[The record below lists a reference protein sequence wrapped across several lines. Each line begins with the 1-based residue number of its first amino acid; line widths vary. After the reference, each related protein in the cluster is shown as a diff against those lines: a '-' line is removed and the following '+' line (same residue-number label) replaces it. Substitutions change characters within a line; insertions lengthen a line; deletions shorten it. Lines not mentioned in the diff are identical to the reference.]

1 MAQNKYLRN
10 KLPPNASRG
19 QKRLAE
25 MLGNIFQSNGVAMTV
40 VFEQPLLGISS
51 EATEEMVDQYNVT
64 GMSVD
69 FFVKELNMAIE
80 YQGQQHYIQSDDEKP
95 GGFFVGQVA
104 RDTRKRAFL
113 KDLDVNLIE
122 IPHSVGDNF
131 TEDDVKIRL
140 GLC

>member
-1 MAQNKYLRN
+1 MSQNKYLRN

-25 MLGNIFQSNGVAMTV
+25 HLSNIFQSNGVSMTLI
-40 VFEQPLLGISS
+40 FEQPMLGISP
-51 EATEEMVDQYNVT
+51 EATEQIVDEYSVS
-64 GMSVD
+64 GMTVD

-80 YQGQQHYIQSDDEKP
+80 YQGQQHYVDEAD
-95 GGFFVGQVA
+95 GFFTGQVA

-113 KDLDVNLIE
+113 KDLGVNLIE

-131 TEDDVKIRL
+131 TEDDVRLRL
-140 GLC
+140 GL